1 MRSGAECCYAYVIIH
16 VVMSVCVCVCVCV
29 CVFIKHRFSGIT
41 FGEKNMGTF
50 DSVQRASGESK

>member
-1 MRSGAECCYAYVIIH
+1 MCECARVFSSVFCG
-16 VVMSVCVCVCVCV
+16 VCVCVCVCV